1 MKDFYD
7 FLGVLYHDYV
17 NKWPR
22 GSCYF
27 PCDNFQGQAGPGNSI
42 SYMYSSRTDWGGKD
56 TMGIETLAKQVRD
69 CNAGTE
75 RKAIA
80 RAVINHIGK
89 YGTKLSRTEC
99 LDLSEGGSVNGYLI
113 IGPTEDFR
121 YKYNI
126 NCVPKFLD
134 TIGGIENLK

>member
-1 MKDFYD
+1 MD
-7 FLGVLYHDYV
+7 
-17 NKWPR
+17 
-22 GSCYF
+22 
-27 PCDNFQGQAGPGNSI
+27 
-42 SYMYSSRTDWGGKD
+42 
-56 TMGIETLAKQVRD
+56 IETLAKQVRD

-121 YKYNI
+121 YNI